1 MFLADPTISEP
12 GIGRNRLSKPK
23 RKKMYQDKEEKEPE
37 ARGLGAGSRMD
48 FSLVA
53 LWTTQVTSYNTNITM
68 RGNIFL
74 PAKQSTTQQQSQGHT
89 VKRKMVFC
97 LDKSSASGNELDNK
111 DPYFQPD
118 PSPKRLKT
126 VGEES

>member
-1 MFLADPTISEP
+1 
-12 GIGRNRLSKPK
+12 
-23 RKKMYQDKEEKEPE
+23 MYQDKEEKEPE

-89 VKRKMVFC
+89 IKRKMVFC
-97 LDKSSASGNELDNK
+97 RDKSSASGNELSNK
-111 DPYFQPD
+111 DPYF
-118 PSPKRLKT
+118 
-126 VGEES
+126 